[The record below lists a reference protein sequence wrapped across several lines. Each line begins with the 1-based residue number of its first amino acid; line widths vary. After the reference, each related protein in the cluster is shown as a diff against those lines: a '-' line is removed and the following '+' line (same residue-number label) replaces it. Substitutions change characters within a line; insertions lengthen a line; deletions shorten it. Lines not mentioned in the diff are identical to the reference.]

1 MNAEILWAKIQQ
13 HQGETFYT
21 GRNKELVYK
30 IVGDMLYH
38 NLTAA
43 GIPRSDFV
51 KAASLN
57 PKNTAALHS
66 KVRGPSYVYAI
77 ITDPRIKCDAE

>member
-1 MNAEILWAKIQQ
+1 MMRFCGRKFNNIKEKPFIQSEIK
-13 HQGETFYT
+13 
-21 GRNKELVYK
+21 NSVYEV
-30 IVGDMLYH
+30 VGDTLYH
-38 NLTAA
+38 NLTSA

-77 ITDPRIKCDAE
+77 ITDPRIKCDTE

>member
-1 MNAEILWAKIQQ
+1 
-13 HQGETFYT
+13 
-21 GRNKELVYK
+21 
-30 IVGDMLYH
+30 MLYH

>member
-21 GRNKELVYK
+21 VQNKELVYE
-30 IVGDMLYH
+30 VAGNMLYH
-38 NLTAA
+38 NLTSV
-43 GIPRSDFV
+43 GIPRSAFV

-77 ITDPRIKCDAE
+77 ITDSRIKCGDE

>member
-21 GRNKELVYK
+21 VQNKELVYEV
-30 IVGDMLYH
+30 VGNMLYH
-38 NLTAA
+38 NLTSV
-43 GIPRSDFV
+43 GIPRSAFV

-77 ITDPRIKCDAE
+77 ITDPRIKCGDE

>member
-1 MNAEILWAKIQQ
+1 VNDEILWAKIQQ

-21 GRNKELVYK
+21 VRKKELVYEV
-30 IVGDMLYH
+30 VGDMLYH
-38 NLTAA
+38 NLTSA